1 MQRIFENPHD
11 IGAQIIA
18 YKTFGTDNQIKTL
31 FAGERIAVK
40 LKAAEARKIS
50 VNHKTGTAAAVR
62 TLSASP
68 VFTAEAHAA
77 FRSDLRQ
84 SLPLERF
91 RILLINILYG
101 VALLRF

>member
-1 MQRIFENPHD
+1 MQRIFENPHN

-31 FAGERIAVK
+31 FAGERVAVK

-62 TLSASP
+62 TLSGG
-68 VFTAEAHAA
+68 VFFVFRFLTAKRIFPGFLRYKTGFRQSATAA
-77 FRSDLRQ
+77 FHAQTR
-84 SLPLERF
+84 
-91 RILLINILYG
+91 
-101 VALLRF
+101 

>member
-18 YKTFGTDNQIKTL
+18 DKTFGTDNQIKTL

-62 TLSASP
+62 TLSG
-68 VFTAEAHAA
+68 VFFFV
-77 FRSDLRQ
+77 FR
-84 SLPLERF
+84 F
-91 RILLINILYG
+91 
-101 VALLRF
+101 F